1 MSRFVLTMGWDDSP
15 HLSEE
20 IKKEM
25 LNSLPPHQRDA
36 RSKGIPQLGAGA
48 IYPVP
53 ESDVVINDFEIPE
66 HWPKAY
72 GLDVGWNRTACAFI
86 THDRESDIIYI
97 YSEHYRGQAEP
108 SIHAEA
114 IKARGDWLKG
124 VIDPASRGRSQH
136 DGQKLIE
143 QYNDLGLDLE
153 MAKNSVE
160 SGIYEVW
167 MRLSTGR
174 LKVFKSCQNWIQ
186 EYRLYRRDEKG
197 QIVKQNDHLMDC
209 LHPDT
214 KITTDKGVFKII
226 DLVGTT
232 GNVLSIDGHFFRYEV
247 CAKTKVNTEMLKLTF
262 SDGQELK
269 CTPEHKIMTVKGWV
283 MAKDMLN
290 QKVIISKGKNHLWNQ
305 KSLMKSV
312 KNMVEK
318 SIIFVESIFREMV
331 LDCTEK
337 FTKNILVKF
346 LKDFIFTIKTMILL
360 IINYQILLLSN
371 LKNIFQYIIK
381 EFLNHYQKKHYGK
394 QHYGTNQIKATSGI
408 RCIMKKIKKNYIS
421 IKNLIVSF
429 VVKNILH
436 KSLEKINF
444 VLTIANQK
452 TEEILE
458 LIMKKE
464 LVLFV
469 KKISMQISIQKRNVV
484 QESVVCVSVLKDENS
499 DTYCLKV
506 PYVRAFAVEKGL
518 IVHNCTRYAIVS
530 GIERLSTK
538 PVKKQ
543 NIQEFGYGS
552 NGGWM
557 G

>member
-20 IKKEM
+20 VKKQM

-72 GLDVGWNRTACAFI
+72 GLDVGWNRTAAAFI

-114 IKARGDWLKG
+114 IKARGDWIKG

-197 QIVKQNDHLMDC
+197 QIVKQNDHLMD
-209 LHPDT
+209 
-214 KITTDKGVFKII
+214 
-226 DLVGTT
+226 
-232 GNVLSIDGHFFRYEV
+232 
-247 CAKTKVNTEMLKLTF
+247 A
-262 SDGQELK
+262 
-269 CTPEHKIMTVKGWV
+269 
-283 MAKDMLN
+283 
-290 QKVIISKGKNHLWNQ
+290 
-305 KSLMKSV
+305 
-312 KNMVEK
+312 
-318 SIIFVESIFREMV
+318 
-331 LDCTEK
+331 
-337 FTKNILVKF
+337 
-346 LKDFIFTIKTMILL
+346 
-360 IINYQILLLSN
+360 
-371 LKNIFQYIIK
+371 
-381 EFLNHYQKKHYGK
+381 
-394 QHYGTNQIKATSGI
+394 
-408 RCIMKKIKKNYIS
+408 
-421 IKNLIVSF
+421 
-429 VVKNILH
+429 
-436 KSLEKINF
+436 
-444 VLTIANQK
+444 
-452 TEEILE
+452 
-458 LIMKKE
+458 
-464 LVLFV
+464 
-469 KKISMQISIQKRNVV
+469 
-484 QESVVCVSVLKDENS
+484 
-499 DTYCLKV
+499 
-506 PYVRAFAVEKGL
+506 
-518 IVHNCTRYAIVS
+518 TRYSIVS

-538 PVKKQ
+538 PVQKQ

-552 NGGWM
+552 SGGWM